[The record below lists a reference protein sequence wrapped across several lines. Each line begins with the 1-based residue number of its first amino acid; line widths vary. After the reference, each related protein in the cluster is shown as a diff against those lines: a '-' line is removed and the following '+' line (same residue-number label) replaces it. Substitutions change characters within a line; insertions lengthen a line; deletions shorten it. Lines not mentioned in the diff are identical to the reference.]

1 MVQDWIE
8 VIGPGH
14 AGLTCQE
21 CGKDWYSEK
30 AYNGFCNGETWSE
43 LLFFFF
49 FLSHFSS
56 SVEKK
61 MDKEEAGDKKV
72 IAVLGERW

>member
-1 MVQDWIE
+1 M
-8 VIGPGH
+8 
-14 AGLTCQE
+14 AFAM
-21 CGKDWYSEK
+21 EK
-30 AYNGFCNGETWSE
+30 HDLN
-43 LLFFFF
+43 FF

-72 IAVLGERW
+72 IAVLGER

>member
-30 AYNGFCNGETWSE
+30 TYNGFCNGETWSE
-43 LLFFFF
+43 FF